1 MKRGLNQENSL
12 PDPEFGRES
21 SESARAIHYVVQ
33 KDTLMTYVSA
43 RFAQADPGIVSGST
57 IERKKMSTKT
67 IYKRIA
73 LVAVA
78 SLGFGVLTS
87 VSPANAAV
95 TGSQNAFVVRSDDA
109 TYASQPG
116 DANTTTAAVT
126 ITEGG
131 GAELN
136 GKFIRVTYKATS
148 TSTAIKLT
156 TANIADSAV
165 TALTGGVTLT
175 MDASG
180 TGGISYTASTE
191 AVASTSQNGGTIIL
205 KVGRAAVPGIY
216 TLSIDAA
223 NTFATAA
230 DSANFSK
237 SITVTGAPT
246 SISVV
251 GTGTTNTNTVIAGN
265 TTSNYTVSVKDSAG
279 NATYLLATERLN
291 LTENGTGLSVTT
303 PGLAVIT
310 NAELASTQST
320 MSTTVTLTTAS
331 LAAGTYTL
339 TVTPVGLA
347 TSVAAATGS
356 LVYTTTASRV
366 AAVSIGLTSP
376 TTQVSGSATAVLAL
390 PAAAATTVDSN
401 YYTNTSNNS
410 FTFRIKAAAAA
421 TGFVQ
426 YSVAATGVTTTPAAG
441 NYTAALT
448 VDATASYAD
457 ITVTTSSVALDGNFV
472 VTAWE
477 DGDAGDPSNTVT
489 YKTPVFSGVKFSNPD
504 AAEIAVKIGTTTTL
518 QAKAVDQYGNAM
530 ANTTLYFDI
539 AGRSTTAVFAR
550 VTDASGLA
558 SVPFVDSSTSTSA
571 LTDTVKV
578 DDTSGGDSSNDKIDT
593 ITLAYATD
601 ISATTMTASS
611 FINASGTYS
620 GTLKADGT
628 TEVTIDATNTSAT
641 YTDQF
646 YMAVT
651 MKNAAEAVV
660 RGIPVVFTVTGGA
673 IAAEADTS
681 AAAITVG
688 TSGVTTVTVYT
699 DSNGVARAAVQV
711 TTVGPV
717 KITATQGTL
726 TQSASVTAIAG
737 ANTTA
742 RTIAATIV
750 GSLVSATVKDGYGN
764 GVPGVAVSL
773 SASGG
778 TFQTGS
784 NTVSATT
791 DSKGVATASLSP
803 GGAVSVKATVTTAG
817 TQIADAAATPVTN
830 WTAGVASATATATSV
845 VTADNTTLATLTTLI
860 NSLLA
865 KINAL
870 SKLVAKIQKKVNA

>member
-1 MKRGLNQENSL
+1 
-12 PDPEFGRES
+12 
-21 SESARAIHYVVQ
+21 
-33 KDTLMTYVSA
+33 
-43 RFAQADPGIVSGST
+43 
-57 IERKKMSTKT
+57 MSTKT

-87 VSPANAAV
+87 VSPASAAV
-95 TGSQNAFVVRSDDA
+95 TGAQNAFVVRSDDA

-126 ITEGG
+126 VTEGASA
-131 GAELN
+131 GADGDFL
-136 GKFIRVTYKATS
+136 RVTYRATS
-148 TSTAIKLT
+148 TSTPIKLT
-156 TANIADSAV
+156 TANIANGVA

-175 MDASG
+175 LTAATSG
-180 TGGISYTASTE
+180 AIGYTASTE
-191 AVASTSQNGGTIIL
+191 ALASTSGAAGTIVL

-216 TLSIDAA
+216 TLMYDETSAA
-223 NTFATAA
+223 FTTTAGA
-230 DSANFSK
+230 SNFSK
-237 SITVTGAPT
+237 SITVTGAPA

-251 GTGTTNTNTVIAGN
+251 GTGTTNTNTVIAGDG
-265 TTSNYTVSVKDSAG
+265 TSSYTVSLKDSAG
-279 NATYLLATERLN
+279 NATYLLSTERLN

-310 NAELASTQST
+310 NAELGSTQST

-347 TSVAAATGS
+347 ASVAAATGS
-356 LVYTTTASRV
+356 LVFTSDALRAAAASIVLTAP
-366 AAVSIGLTSP
+366 A
-376 TTQVSGSATAVLAL
+376 TQVSGSATAVATL
-390 PAAAATTVDSN
+390 PVASAVSATQGTAEKEVFSN
-401 YYTNTSNNS
+401 TTNSS
-410 FTFRIKAAAAA
+410 FTFRIKAGAAA

-426 YSVAATGVTTTPAAG
+426 YKISSTGVTTSPAAG
-441 NYTAALT
+441 SYTAALT

-457 ITVTTSSVALDGNFV
+457 ITVTTSSIALNGTFTV
-472 VTAWE
+472 EAYE
-477 DGDAGDPSNTVT
+477 DGAATNGGSNSDYEPKAKIT
-489 YKTPVFSGVKFSNPD
+489 YKTPVFAGVKFSNPD
-504 AAEIAVKIGTTTTL
+504 AAEIAVKTGTTTTL
-518 QAKAVDQYGNAM
+518 QAKATDQYGNAM
-530 ANTTLYFDI
+530 ANQTVYFDI

-558 SVPFVDSSTSTSA
+558 SVPFADVSTSTTS

-578 DDTSGGDSSNDKIDT
+578 DDTSGGDGSGDLIDS
-593 ITLAYATD
+593 ITLAYAAD
-601 ISATTMTASS
+601 ISASTMTASS

-651 MKNAAEAVV
+651 MKNAAAAAV

-681 AAAITVG
+681 AAAVTVG
-688 TSGVTTVTVYT
+688 KLGVTTVTVYT

-711 TTVGPV
+711 TNVGTVRV
-717 KITATQGTL
+717 TATSGTL

-750 GSLVSATVKDGYGN
+750 GGLVSATVKDGYGN

-791 DSKGVATASLSP
+791 DDKGVATASLSP

-817 TQIADAAATPVTN
+817 TQIADAAATPVDN

-845 VTADNTTLATLTTLI
+845 ATADNTSLATLTTLV
-860 NSLLA
+860 NSLIA

-870 SKLVAKIQKKVNA
+870 NKLVIKIQKKVRA

>member
-1 MKRGLNQENSL
+1 
-12 PDPEFGRES
+12 
-21 SESARAIHYVVQ
+21 
-33 KDTLMTYVSA
+33 
-43 RFAQADPGIVSGST
+43 
-57 IERKKMSTKT
+57 MSTKT

-95 TGSQNAFVVRSDDA
+95 TAAQNVVTVRTDDA
-109 TYASQPG
+109 NYPVDPAIAGSLTVP
-116 DANTTTAAVT
+116 TIT
-126 ITEGG
+126 ITEGTNNESNS
-131 GAELN
+131 AKLAV
-136 GKFIRVTYKATS
+136 KFKATS
-148 TSTAIKLT
+148 TSTAVAIT
-156 TANIADSAV
+156 GDPADVAAGGATAYAV
-165 TALTGGVTLT
+165 LTGNVRLGINPGAAQTYAGTL
-175 MDASG
+175 ASG
-180 TGGISYTASTE
+180 VLTL
-191 AVASTSQNGGTIIL
+191 AVASGSGPGVITL
-205 KVGRAAVPGIY
+205 EVGRGALPGIY
-216 TLSIDAA
+216 TLEYDANA
-223 NTFATAA
+223 DGDVA
-230 DSANFSK
+230 DSGDETK
-237 SITVTGAPT
+237 SITVTRAPST
-246 SISVV
+246 ISVV
-251 GTGTTNTNTVIAGN
+251 GTGTTNTNTVIAGDG
-265 TTSNYTVSVKDSAG
+265 TSNYTVSVKDSAG
-279 NATYLLATERLN
+279 NATYLLPTESIS
-291 LTENGTGLSVTT
+291 LTENGTGLSVTA
-303 PGLAVIT
+303 PALGVIT
-310 NAELASTQST
+310 SGELSSTQAT
-320 MSTTVTLTTAS
+320 AATTVTLTTAS

-339 TVTPVGLA
+339 TATPNGL
-347 TSVAAATGS
+347 TGVAAATGS
-356 LVYTTTASRV
+356 LVYTTTTSRV
-366 AAVSIGLTSP
+366 AAASIILTAP
-376 TTQVSGSATAVLAL
+376 TTQVSGAADAVTAL
-390 PAAAATTVDSN
+390 PAAAAVSATQGTAETEVFSNTTNS
-401 YYTNTSNNS
+401 S

-426 YSVAATGVTTTPAAG
+426 YSVAATGVTTSPAAG
-441 NYTAALT
+441 TYTAALT

-457 ITVTTSSVALDGNFV
+457 VTVTTSSIALNGNFT

-477 DGDAGDPSNTVT
+477 DGTDGTGGTDFEPKTKVT

-518 QAKAVDQYGNAM
+518 QAKATDQYGNAM
-530 ANTTLYFDI
+530 ANQTLYFDI
-539 AGRSTTAVFAR
+539 AGRATTAVFAR

-558 SVPFVDSSTSTSA
+558 SVPFVDVSTSTSS
-571 LTDTVKV
+571 LTDTVRV
-578 DDTSGGDSSNDKIDT
+578 DDTSGGQSSGDKIDT

-651 MKNAAEAVV
+651 LKNAADAVV
-660 RGIPVVFTVTGGA
+660 RGIPVVFTVTGGV

-711 TTVGPV
+711 TTVGAV
-717 KITATQGTL
+717 KITATHGTL

-817 TQIADAAATPVTN
+817 TQIADAAATPVNN

-845 VTADNTTLATLTTLI
+845 VATDTATLATLTTLV
-860 NSLLA
+860 NSLIA

-870 SKLVAKIQKKVNA
+870 NRLVAKIQKKVNA

>member
-1 MKRGLNQENSL
+1 MTY
-12 PDPEFGRES
+12 
-21 SESARAIHYVVQ
+21 ESALI
-33 KDTLMTYVSA
+33 
-43 RFAQADPGIVSGST
+43 AQADLRKLRGST
-57 IERKKMSTKT
+57 IERKQMSTKT

-87 VSPANAAV
+87 VSPASAAV

-230 DSANFSK
+230 DTANFSK
-237 SITVTGAPT
+237 SITVTGAPA

-251 GTGTTNTNTVIAGN
+251 GTGTTNTNTVIAGDG
-265 TTSNYTVSVKDSAG
+265 TTSYTVSLKDSAA

-291 LTENGTGLSVTT
+291 VTENGTGLSVTT
-303 PGLAVIT
+303 PGLAVLT
-310 NAELASTQST
+310 NAELGSTQST

-331 LAAGTYTL
+331 LAAGTYTM

-347 TSVAAATGS
+347 AGVAAATGS
-356 LVYTTTASRV
+356 LVYTTTTSRV
-366 AAVSIGLTSP
+366 AAVSIGLTAP
-376 TTQVSGSATAVLAL
+376 TTQLSGSATAVAAL

-401 YYTNTSNNS
+401 YYTNTTNTS

-477 DGDAGDPSNTVT
+477 DGDGGDPSNTVT

-504 AAEIAVKIGTTTTL
+504 ASEIAVKVATTTTL
-518 QAKAVDQYGNAM
+518 QAKATDQYGNAM
-530 ANTTLYFDI
+530 ANQTLYFDI

-558 SVPFVDSSTSTSA
+558 SVPFADVSTSTTS
-571 LTDTVKV
+571 LTDTVRV
-578 DDTSGGDSSNDKIDT
+578 DDTSGGQSSGTKIDT
-593 ITLAYATD
+593 ITLVYATD
-601 ISATTMTASS
+601 ISATAITSVG
-611 FINASGTYS
+611 FINGTSGTTYN

-628 TEVTIDATNTSAT
+628 TSVTIDAAAAQTAV
-641 YTDQF
+641 TDQF
-646 YMAVT
+646 YIAAT
-651 MKNAAEAVV
+651 LKNAAGAVV
-660 RGIPVVFTVTGGA
+660 RGLPVVFTVTGG
-673 IAAEADTS
+673 IIEAEADT
-681 AAAITVG
+681 AATTIAAG
-688 TSGVTTVTVYT
+688 KDAVTTVTVYT
-699 DSNGVARAAVQV
+699 DSNGVARAAVAV
-711 TTVGPV
+711 T
-717 KITATQGTL
+717 QH
-726 TQSASVTAIAG
+726 
-737 ANTTA
+737 
-742 RTIAATIV
+742 
-750 GSLVSATVKDGYGN
+750 
-764 GVPGVAVSL
+764 
-773 SASGG
+773 
-778 TFQTGS
+778 
-784 NTVSATT
+784 
-791 DSKGVATASLSP
+791 
-803 GGAVSVKATVTTAG
+803 
-817 TQIADAAATPVTN
+817 
-830 WTAGVASATATATSV
+830 
-845 VTADNTTLATLTTLI
+845 
-860 NSLLA
+860 
-865 KINAL
+865 
-870 SKLVAKIQKKVNA
+870 